1 MKKIFA
7 LLGLITI
14 STAVQGQ
21 IEIYNEDFE
30 TSGIPA
36 TFTIVDNDGLTPNT
50 DVSEYTEAWINKV
63 DPLDPMNN
71 TASST
76 SYFEPTGEASRWLIT
91 PSITLGPAGNVLF
104 WDALSHD
111 PSFPDGYRILVSRT
125 DTQIASFTD
134 TLYFIFGELADEWQT
149 RQASLGSIGLD
160 GETVHIAF
168 INETENG
175 FKLYI
180 DNIRVEKE
188 NYLAVTQFD
197 SAELVVYPNPAQNLV
212 TIKNMPAGSH
222 VKIIGMDGKTVLNSD
237 YAKIDISAL
246 SAGKYI
252 VELISDNQIVRT
264 SIVKN

>member
-1 MKKIFA
+1 MKNIFA
-7 LLGLITI
+7 VLGLI
-14 STAVQGQ
+14 AVSVPAIGQ

-30 TSGIPA
+30 AGIPV
-36 TFTIVDNDGLTPNT
+36 TYTIVDNDGLTPNSA
-50 DVSEYTEAWINKV
+50 VSEYTAAWIPKA
-63 DPLDPMNN
+63 DPLDAMNN
-71 TASST
+71 VASST
-76 SYFEPTGEASRWLIT
+76 SYFEPIGEASRWLIT
-91 PSITLGPAGNVLF
+91 PSITLGPSGNVLF

-168 INETENG
+168 INETDNG

-188 NYLAVTQFD
+188 NYLAVDQFD
-197 SAELVVYPNPAQNLV
+197 SAELVVYPNPAQNLI
-212 TIKNMPAGSH
+212 TIKNMPEGSH
-222 VKIIGMDGKTVLNSD
+222 VNILGIDGKTVINSN
-237 YAKIDISAL
+237 YSKIDISTL

-264 SIVKN
+264 PIVKN